1 MIKVNQLTKHYGQTK
16 VLKGV
21 SFQVNE
27 NEIFGLLGPNGAGK
41 TTTLECIEGLRSFDG
56 GTIKIASLDPNQAI
70 REKLMGIQ
78 LQSSSLPANISAKD
92 AMTLFCKW
100 NKSEPR
106 FDLLK
111 TFGFDG
117 MLHKPYKSM
126 STGQKRRLHLALAL
140 AHNPKVIILDEPTA
154 GLDVEARVALH
165 QQLRQLKEQGITMIL
180 ASHDMSEVYDLCD
193 RIAILVDGEIKKV
206 GTPDEIILE
215 VERETIIKAKID
227 GEIDSQ
233 HWKHLNPMPQK
244 NGYIQFKCDDLTQTL
259 ETLLATIKEHHC
271 KLIDLSV
278 NKPTLE
284 ERFIE
289 IARKDV

>member
-1 MIKVNQLTKHYGQTK
+1 MIEVKRLTKYYGQTPAVK
-16 VLKGV
+16 DV
-21 SFQVNE
+21 SFQVHE

-41 TTTLECIEGLRSFDG
+41 TTTLECIEGLRSYDG
-56 GTIKIASLDPNQAI
+56 GTIQVASLSPNQAI
-70 REKLMGIQ
+70 KEKLMGIQ
-78 LQSSSLPANISAKD
+78 LQSSSLPENINAKD
-92 AMTLFCKW
+92 AMTLFCRW

-106 FDLLK
+106 LDLLK

-117 MLHKPYKSM
+117 MLHKPYRSM

-140 AHNPKVIILDEPTA
+140 AHDPKVIFLDEPTA

-165 QQLRQLKEQGITMIL
+165 QQLKKLKAQGITMIL
-180 ASHDMSEVYDLCD
+180 ASHDMSEVYELCD
-193 RIAILVDGEIKKV
+193 RIAILVDGEIKKI

-227 GEIDSQ
+227 GIIDDSD
-233 HWKHLNPMPQK
+233 WKHLNPIPQK
-244 NGYIQFKCDDLTQTL
+244 NGYVQFKCDDLAQTL
-259 ETLLATIKEHHC
+259 ETILATIKEHDC

-289 IARKDV
+289 IARKDG